1 MESLIDSEDYS
12 ETLTRAKFEE
22 LNLDLF
28 KKTLIPVQKVRQTR
42 ARAHGPQPS
51 SLGHAVTTTVV
62 TTAAPLNGF
71 QLNSPAVFS
80 LFFFSKCFTGP
91 FSV

>member
-1 MESLIDSEDYS
+1 VESLIDSEDYS

-42 ARAHGPQPS
+42 ARATDHSQAHS
-51 SLGHAVTTTVV
+51 VT
-62 TTAAPLNGF
+62 P
-71 QLNSPAVFS
+71 
-80 LFFFSKCFTGP
+80 
-91 FSV
+91 